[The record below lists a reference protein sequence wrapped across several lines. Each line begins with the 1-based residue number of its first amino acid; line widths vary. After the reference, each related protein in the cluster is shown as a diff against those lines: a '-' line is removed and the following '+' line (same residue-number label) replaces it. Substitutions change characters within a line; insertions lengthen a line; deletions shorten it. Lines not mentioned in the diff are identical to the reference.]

1 MDGPQAALAA
11 SHFLVSLGGD
21 FLLAQCL
28 RHLWK
33 ATVIYAESPI
43 PRAQIMPKQLDS
55 AVCSTP
61 NATLPTQ
68 ALMFSPSPLEY
79 C

>member
-1 MDGPQAALAA
+1 MDGPEAALAA
-11 SHFLVSLGGD
+11 PHLLVSLGGD
-21 FLLAQCL
+21 FLLARYL

-33 ATVIYAESPI
+33 ATVIYAESPM

-55 AVCSTP
+55 AVYGTP

-68 ALMFSPSPLEY
+68 ALILLPSVLEY